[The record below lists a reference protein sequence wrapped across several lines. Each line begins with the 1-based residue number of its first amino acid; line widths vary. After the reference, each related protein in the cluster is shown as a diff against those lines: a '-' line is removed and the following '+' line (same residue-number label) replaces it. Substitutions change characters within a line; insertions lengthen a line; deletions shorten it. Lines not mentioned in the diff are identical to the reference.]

1 MEEGKES
8 TASLPGLQ
16 ITVAFWESVLEN
28 ESVGYREQRRMKMD
42 KEKLLKKKARKS

>member
-1 MEEGKES
+1 MVLRVLGRDQNGRRKEG

-28 ESVGYREQRRMKMD
+28 GSVGHREQRGMKMD
-42 KEKLLKKKARKS
+42 